1 MLTALPNV
9 GVVAS
14 PRFNTP
20 RGWFDAFHEGMKHF
34 PNDPLLSTY
43 KKRLSFSHSTTTHK
57 RAQEHQKAR
66 AKASLHGLKP

>member
-43 KKRLSFSHSTTTHK
+43 KKRLFFSFNNNTQEST
-57 RAQEHQKAR
+57 RASKSKSRSITPWA
-66 AKASLHGLKP
+66 